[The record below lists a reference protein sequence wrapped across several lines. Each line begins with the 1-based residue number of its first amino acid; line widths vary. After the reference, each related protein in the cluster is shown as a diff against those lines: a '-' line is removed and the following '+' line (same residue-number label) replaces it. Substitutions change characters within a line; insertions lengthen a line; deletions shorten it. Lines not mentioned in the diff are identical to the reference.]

1 MRTSFCSFKIYWE
14 IGFIC
19 EIWMKGVMKSLIIP
33 QTTLFPLEILSSLL
47 LHVPL
52 FKEFL
57 LFWLWVCWL
66 CFVCKLESEEEI
78 VISRFW
84 YWPFFF
90 VTQKM
95 QMFTIYLLHA
105 HLIIEAHCRGIYIYL
120 LLDLEPYLNM
130 SIISLIWKL

>member
-1 MRTSFCSFKIYWE
+1 
-14 IGFIC
+14 
-19 EIWMKGVMKSLIIP
+19 MKGVMKSPNIP

-47 LHVPL
+47 LHFPL
-52 FKEFL
+52 FKEFFRL
-57 LFWLWVCWL
+57 WKWWLG
-66 CFVCKLESEEEI
+66 FVCKLESEEEI

-130 SIISLIWKL
+130 SIIPLIWKL